1 MENIMITNVGSAD
14 RIIRIV
20 VGLFLLSALFWADE
34 SIRLWGLVGLVP
46 LITAFVKFCPAYW
59 ILKIKSNG

>member
-1 MENIMITNVGSAD
+1 MITNVGSAD

>member
-1 MENIMITNVGSAD
+1 MIANVGTAD

-20 VGLFLLSALFWADE
+20 LGLAILSALFWAEEDV
-34 SIRLWGLVGLVP
+34 RLWGLVGLIP

-59 ILKIKSNG
+59 IIKFKTNGS